1 MLLDKSTLMQPTC
14 GTFLFAGVHCSL
26 AGDPK
31 ARNVAENQL
40 ALVFCEKQSSVVD
53 SERTVVLT
61 AEAIVTGKSGE
72 DVTQEFLCGSLS
84 VFNNSE
90 DSLLSRM
97 EVCCC
102 KHRHKLGVGD
112 VPDTGKPDI
121 GKEELVTSSL
131 FLVFSS
137 NKAALLQEKISCLV
151 ED

>member
-53 SERTVVLT
+53 GERTVVLT

-72 DVTQEFLCGSLS
+72 DVAQEFLCGSLS

-97 EVCCC
+97 EVFCC

-112 VPDTGKPDI
+112 VPDSGKPHVS
-121 GKEELVTSSL
+121 KEELVAGSF
-131 FLVFSS
+131 FLVLSS
-137 NKAALLQEKISCLV
+137 NRAALVQKKSGCFM